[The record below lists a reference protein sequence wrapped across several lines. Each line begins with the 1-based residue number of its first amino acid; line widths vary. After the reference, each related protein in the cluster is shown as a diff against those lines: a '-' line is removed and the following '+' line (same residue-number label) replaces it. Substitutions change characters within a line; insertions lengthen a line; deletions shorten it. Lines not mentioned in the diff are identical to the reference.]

1 MESASPPGAF
11 GDEPQGKDRLKIG
24 LLGPMRLSDKGIDI
38 AMPGSRKVRGL
49 MAYLLMARRPL
60 HRSRL
65 CEIFWDG
72 PNDPRGELRWCL
84 SKIRGVLDDR
94 HGRRVRVDGDFVAI
108 DLSSIEVDALALDRA
123 AEATLAAF
131 DVPRLETL
139 AGVIEG
145 DFLDG
150 LTLEQRPLFE
160 SWLTAERERYRTL
173 NARLLSRMIELL
185 PSGSEE
191 RLSKLRKQIELRPY
205 DEAGHRDLLAS
216 LAAAGR
222 FAEGDAH
229 LALATRL
236 LKGSGGHPGALDED
250 WRTTKLRHLRD
261 APLPPPLSVPDM
273 IHAAAPMPA
282 SRAPLEASGARI
294 ALAALQPRDA
304 PLPKLPPHLSSYV
317 GRDDE
322 EAEVKARLSRSRLVT
337 LVGAG
342 GCGKSRL
349 ALNVARGFVEQNL
362 EAVWL
367 VELAALVEPQL
378 VGEVLCQSIGLP
390 VNGSGSAVDQAS
402 AYLRSTK
409 ALIVLDNCEH
419 LIDAA
424 ATLTAA
430 LLGSCRDVLIL
441 ATSREMLNVPGES
454 VYPVPGLGLPAATV
468 PLTLHMARQ
477 HDAIRLFEERAK
489 AVAQNFALSD
499 DNVDAVGDICRQLD
513 GLPLGIELVVPQLR
527 MVQPHGLA
535 ARLHDRVLLNV
546 TGERGVQPRHR
557 TLEAMFDWSYNLL
570 SVAERALFCRLAV
583 FNDGWTL
590 PAAAAVAGETLQDG
604 ELPDVLGRLVDKS
617 LVATSLRDRELRY
630 TYLQTTRQYALARL
644 AESGATAF
652 RRRLALYMTQL
663 FERADAAWPTTPTS
677 LWLATVEPD
686 LDNLRASLDWAFGPE
701 GDAHL
706 GVQLC
711 AFSRRLWDEL
721 ALLSERERWF
731 ALAVARHDQRTP
743 PSVAARLWLGRLS
756 NSGHGDH
763 SNFELATQAADL
775 FRAAG
780 DDLGV
785 GEALAKAGAALERPD
800 TTAEALPYLERALR
814 VLGPA
819 GPTKPLA
826 GCLRSLAIAHY
837 FDRDFTTA
845 RALLGQ
851 SEATAKAVGDVR
863 GVATVQIAGAE
874 LAFAAGNTDEAIAEI
889 NAMLAGD
896 HYTRRQMVLGLTN
909 LAAYLLACGRLA
921 EGGLAARRAL
931 VDARALDWRA
941 AIVRVVEHIGLV
953 AVLSG
958 DSETA
963 AKMLGHTAAFYATGT
978 VSREHTEIAT
988 FERLSNHLTR
998 VLPPDSLSQLMRE
1011 GAQWPS
1017 DEAAQHAMAVV
1028 AADGAAP
1035 VLP

>member
-1 MESASPPGAF
+1 MESASPPDRASG
-11 GDEPQGKDRLKIG
+11 GDSRTRDRLKAS
-24 LLGPMRLSDKGIDI
+24 LLGPMRLSDKGVDI
-38 AMPGSRKVRGL
+38 ALPGSRKVRGL

-94 HGRRVRVDGDFVAI
+94 HGRRLQADGDFVAI
-108 DLSSIEVDALALDRA
+108 DLSSVDVDALALDRA
-123 AEATLAAF
+123 AEATLAGF

-150 LTLEQRPLFE
+150 LTLEQLPLFE

-185 PSGSEE
+185 PLGSEK
-191 RLSKLRKQIELRPY
+191 RFSKLRRQIELRPY
-205 DEAGHRDLLAS
+205 EEAGHRDLLVS

-236 LKGSGGHPGALDED
+236 LKGGGAHPGALEED
-250 WRTTKLRHLRD
+250 WRSTKLRHLRD
-261 APLPPPLSVPDM
+261 APLPPPLPIPD
-273 IHAAAPMPA
+273 IIRAADSMSAPQ
-282 SRAPLEASGARI
+282 APLGASGARI
-294 ALAALQPRDA
+294 ALAALQPRDTPA
-304 PLPKLPPHLSSYV
+304 PKLPPHLSSYI
-317 GRDDE
+317 GRGDE
-322 EAEVKARLSRSRLVT
+322 EAEVKARLSLSRLVT

-342 GCGKSRL
+342 GCGKTRL
-349 ALNVARGFVEQNL
+349 ALNVARGFSDQNI

-402 AYLRSTK
+402 VYLRNRK

-419 LIDAA
+419 MIDAA

-441 ATSREMLNVPGES
+441 ATSRQTLNVPGES
-454 VYPVPGLGLPAATV
+454 VYPVPGLSLPTATA
-468 PLTLHMARQ
+468 PLTLHVARQ
-477 HDAIRLFEERAK
+477 HDAIKLFEERAR
-489 AVAQNFALSD
+489 AVAQDFALSD
-499 DNVDAVGDICRQLD
+499 GNVDAVGDICRQLD

-527 MVQPHGLA
+527 MMQPHGLA

-590 PAAAAVAGETLQDG
+590 PAAAAVAGETLKDG
-604 ELPDVLGRLVDKS
+604 ELSDVLRRLVDKS
-617 LVATSLRDRELRY
+617 LVVTSLHNREFRY

-644 AESGATAF
+644 SESGAIAF

-663 FERADAAWPTTPTS
+663 FERADAAWPTTPTA

-706 GVQLC
+706 GVRLC

-731 ALAVARHDQRTP
+731 ALAAARHDQLTP

-763 SNFELATQAADL
+763 SNFALARQAADL

-785 GEALAKAGAALERPD
+785 GEAFAKAGAALERPD
-800 TTAEALPYLERALR
+800 TTGDALPYLEEALR
-814 VLGPA
+814 VLSPA

-837 FDRDFTTA
+837 FDRDFETA
-845 RALLGQ
+845 RTLLGQ
-851 SEATAKAVGDVR
+851 SELTAKAVGDAR
-863 GVATVQIAGAE
+863 GVATVQIAAGE

-889 NAMLAGD
+889 TAMLAGD

-909 LAAYLLACGRLA
+909 LAAYLLACGRVA
-921 EGGLAARRAL
+921 EGRLAARRAL

-941 AIVRVVEHIGLV
+941 AIVRVVEHIGLI
-953 AVLSG
+953 AALSG

-963 AKMLGHTAAFYATGT
+963 AKMLGHTAAFLCDRDRQSRAYGDRDLRAFVEPSHPRPAAGPFGSAYARGST
-978 VSREHTEIAT
+978 
-988 FERLSNHLTR
+988 
-998 VLPPDSLSQLMRE
+998 
-1011 GAQWPS
+1011 
-1017 DEAAQHAMAVV
+1017 MAVRRSGP
-1028 AADGAAP
+1028 AGDDGGR
-1035 VLP
+1035 